1 MSDGGGDR
9 QDNRR
14 DSTHALYGADLA
26 TLWRIWRKAG
36 GLAPGQRLRFAGAFG
51 AAAGR
56 LPFTLAEAAYTA
68 ARRSAVADAPPPVFI
83 LGHWRS
89 GTTHLYNVLSKSPD
103 VAYVSPFATALPW
116 DFLLLGRM
124 LQPML
129 AKKLPERRYID
140 NVTVEPTSP
149 QEDEIALANMT
160 DLSFYHALYFPRRF
174 HDYFNRGVFLDGVS
188 DAERAAWEAKLRL
201 LYDKLMLA
209 QPGRRLV
216 IKNPVYTARVA
227 QLRRMWPDAKFIH
240 IHRTPFKVFP
250 SMRNFYTALFRQF
263 ALQDYGGV
271 DIDEVILQTYE
282 RMMGNLVADTA
293 DLPSDRFVEL
303 SFNELQQAPMDS
315 LARIYETLGLEGFDR
330 AAPHFSAY
338 LKSVADYRKNTYGH
352 PQEVVDTV
360 TARWAPFIDRWGYGA
375 EA

>member
-1 MSDGGGDR
+1 MSTGAGSGGDTR
-9 QDNRR
+9 QDR
-14 DSTHALYGADLA
+14 SHALYGADPA
-26 TLWRIWRKAG
+26 TLWRVWRASG
-36 GLAPGQRLRFAGAFG
+36 GIAPGQRLRFAGAFG

-56 LPFTLAEAAYTA
+56 LPFTLAEKAYTA
-68 ARRSAVADAPPPVFI
+68 ARRGSVADAPAPVFI

-89 GTTHLYNVLSKSPD
+89 GTTHLYNVLSKSPEL
-103 VAYVSPFATALPW
+103 AYVSPFATALPW

-140 NVTVEPTSP
+140 NVAVEPTSP

-160 DLSFYHALYFPRRF
+160 DLSFYHALYFPQRF
-174 HDYFNRGVFLDGVS
+174 HAYFNRGVFLDGVG

-250 SMRNFYTALFRQF
+250 SMRNFYTALFKQF
-263 ALQDYGGV
+263 ALQDYSEV
-271 DIDEVILQTYE
+271 DIDEVILATYE

-293 DLPSDRFVEL
+293 DLPADQFVEL
-303 SFNELQQAPMDS
+303 SFSELQQAPMDS
-315 LARIYETLGLEGFDR
+315 LARIYDRLGLDGFDR
-330 AAPHFSAY
+330 AAPQFSAY
-338 LKSVADYRKNTYGH
+338 LDSVADYRKNSYSH
-352 PQEVVDTV
+352 PQEVVDKV
-360 TARWAPFIDRWGYGA
+360 AARWAPYIDRWGYGA